1 MYSYIMYMSHRVQ
14 KNLSQAQKCVCVC
27 VCINQ
32 SCVDTRSLAISLR
45 LIGAFLNLLF
55 EMPNTTFFP
64 TSNLNLHKHWL
75 TQTHNNFCS
84 CYKTKKQ
91 KTTTNKFCCCCCWA
105 KGRDKRLHSQWC
117 LGFEHKILAQIWTD
131 VWVTLGVLYVHM
143 MDGHFLLKICAFP

>member
-1 MYSYIMYMSHRVQ
+1 M
-14 KNLSQAQKCVCVC
+14 C

-45 LIGAFLNLLF
+45 LIGAFFNLLF

-64 TSNLNLHKHWL
+64 TSNLNLLKHWL

-91 KTTTNKFCCCCCWA
+91 KTTTNKFCCCCCCWA
-105 KGRDKRLHSQWC
+105 KGRDKRLLHSQWC
-117 LGFEHKILAQIWTD
+117 LGFEHKFFGSNLNPCLSDIWST
-131 VWVTLGVLYVHM
+131 
-143 MDGHFLLKICAFP
+143 ICAYDGWTFLIKNLCISLDEKF